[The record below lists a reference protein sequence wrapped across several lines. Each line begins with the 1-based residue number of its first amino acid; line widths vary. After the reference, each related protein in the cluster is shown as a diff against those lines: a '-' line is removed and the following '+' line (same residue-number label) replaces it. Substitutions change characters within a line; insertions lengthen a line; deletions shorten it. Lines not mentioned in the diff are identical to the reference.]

1 MMFTRIDLR
10 VSRLFRAESTGRMQN
25 SMDVPTHIFQIPVT
39 AAFYMQMV
47 MEMNVR
53 HTVHQML
60 AQLLERVLDIAD
72 FFVYRKNVTLSELV
86 LFSWTLSRA
95 VWFSVFGV
103 SGGVFDLVFNGTAW
117 ISIFWLLAIF
127 KVAGVFL
134 LDNRFRRWGVI
145 ASAILWGSLTIL
157 AIISGSTQPVAIS
170 YGIFFMLAVVIAIR
184 LKNDTGPNVT

>member
-1 MMFTRIDLR
+1 
-10 VSRLFRAESTGRMQN
+10 MQIAVLQLN
-25 SMDVPTHIFQIPVT
+25 VKQIARHIIG
-39 AAFYMQMV
+39 
-47 MEMNVR
+47 
-53 HTVHQML
+53 
-60 AQLLERVLDIAD
+60 QLLERVLDIAD
-72 FFVYRKNVTLSELV
+72 FFIYKKNVTLSELV

-95 VWFSVFGV
+95 VWFSIFGV

-127 KVAGVFL
+127 KIAGVFL

-170 YGIFFMLAVVIAIR
+170 YGIFFLLAVIIAIR
-184 LKNDTGPNVT
+184 LKNDTGHNAT